1 MTAFN
6 FTSRKQL
13 KQLLNDVEGV
23 QKDDIHSYAG
33 GHLNESYLYKPPS
46 SWGSSKWTAGKGK
59 RISLVEKSTVPN
71 PPVRKSTNTKDTKMK
86 DTLYDFSVGTTGSV
100 PLYNSEINMAPQIR
114 YKNIKTPVSTIGTID
129 DRPESTKRNPSAASK
144 KSVYTE
150 LQDGVLVEELKA
162 EEIMLPGGSGQSKRL
177 PPMEEEG
184 EDYDV
189 MEDIQKSLNIDNL
202 YTFRHQFLPTHH
214 IGVTKRDQYRKMK
227 SMESQVIGMEDA
239 SEQNVLSAVRA
250 VRHLEKRLE
259 EELDALNF
267 IGDDRP
273 NFHKLQVYSNVL
285 EDLIEESPTF
295 TYILKSIKMEYDN
308 YISKLL
314 DQQSPDHTK
323 KLRTQAE
330 LMLYR
335 GTSRPQELQEAENKV
350 STLEEKAKSLLE
362 NNERLR
368 KELLE
373 EEELLSREPTEPEPR
388 VQLASTYHEE
398 PMAELADEIEHVK
411 ALILEKLDD
420 LNALRTKLREE
431 YVPLTVC
438 NHLEQ
443 CIKETEVE
451 VQKLLKQNEYLER
464 SISEM
469 ETDLRE
475 AIQDADTSERDARRI
490 WRKVNSRKGLPH
502 MPNEKN
508 GTTESDDD
516 DDDES
521 KWNWYIS

>member
-1 MTAFN
+1 MTAYN

-13 KQLLNDVEGV
+13 KQLLNNVEGV
-23 QKDDIHSYAG
+23 QKYDIHSYAG

-46 SWGSSKWTAGKGK
+46 SWASSKWTAGKGK
-59 RISLVEKSTVPN
+59 RVSLVERSTVTEA
-71 PPVRKSTNTKDTKMK
+71 PVRKSTEREASMK
-86 DTLYDFSVGTTGSV
+86 ETLYDFSVGTTGSV
-100 PLYNSEINMAPQIR
+100 PLYPSEVNMAPQIR
-114 YKNIKTPVSTIGTID
+114 YKNIKTPVSIIGTTD

-144 KSVYTE
+144 KSIYTE
-150 LQDGVLVEELKA
+150 LQDGVLVEELRA
-162 EEIMLPGGSGQSKRL
+162 EEILLPGDSRQGRRL
-177 PPMEEEG
+177 PPMEEES
-184 EDYDV
+184 DQNDV
-189 MEDIQKSLNIDNL
+189 MENIHKGQPMDSLL
-202 YTFRHQFLPTHH
+202 TFRHQFLPTHH

-227 SMESQVIGMEDA
+227 SMESQVIGLEDA
-239 SEQNVLSAVRA
+239 SERNVLSAVRA
-250 VRHLEKRLE
+250 VEHLERRLQ

-267 IGDDRP
+267 IGDYRP

-295 TYILKSIKMEYDN
+295 SYILKSIKLEYDN
-308 YISKLL
+308 YISQLL

-323 KLRTQAE
+323 KLRSQAE
-330 LMLYR
+330 MMVYR
-335 GTSRPQELQEAENKV
+335 GTSRPEELQEVENKV
-350 STLEEKAKSLLE
+350 SWMEDKAKSLLDQ
-362 NNERLR
+362 NERLR
-368 KELLE
+368 KALLE
-373 EEELLSREPTEPEPR
+373 EEEMLSRESTEPEPR
-388 VQLASTYHEE
+388 IQLTSAYHEE
-398 PMAELADEIEHVK
+398 PTAELADEIEHVK

-431 YVPLTVC
+431 FVPLTVC

>member
-59 RISLVEKSTVPN
+59 RISLVDKSTVPN

-259 EELDALNF
+259 EVF
-267 IGDDRP
+267 I
-273 NFHKLQVYSNVL
+273 
-285 EDLIEESPTF
+285 
-295 TYILKSIKMEYDN
+295 
-308 YISKLL
+308 
-314 DQQSPDHTK
+314 
-323 KLRTQAE
+323 
-330 LMLYR
+330 
-335 GTSRPQELQEAENKV
+335 
-350 STLEEKAKSLLE
+350 
-362 NNERLR
+362 
-368 KELLE
+368 
-373 EEELLSREPTEPEPR
+373 
-388 VQLASTYHEE
+388 
-398 PMAELADEIEHVK
+398 
-411 ALILEKLDD
+411 LILLVGFYQLFNECK
-420 LNALRTKLREE
+420 NA
-431 YVPLTVC
+431 VASF
-438 NHLEQ
+438 
-443 CIKETEVE
+443 
-451 VQKLLKQNEYLER
+451 EYL
-464 SISEM
+464 M
-469 ETDLRE
+469 T
-475 AIQDADTSERDARRI
+475 
-490 WRKVNSRKGLPH
+490 
-502 MPNEKN
+502 
-508 GTTESDDD
+508 
-516 DDDES
+516 
-521 KWNWYIS
+521 